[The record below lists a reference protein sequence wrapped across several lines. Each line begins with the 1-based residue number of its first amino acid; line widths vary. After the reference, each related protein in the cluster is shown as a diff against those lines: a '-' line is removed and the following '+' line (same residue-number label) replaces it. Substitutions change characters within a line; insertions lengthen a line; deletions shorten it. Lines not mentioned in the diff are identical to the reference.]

1 MTEQQSSNDRFFDA
15 LDESF
20 EAMLGAAQKGQE
32 RGSRLSK
39 RLLRDVEEGQ
49 RELTRLGR
57 RFARKPRDM
66 RGIYRS
72 SVDLAR
78 RAASDSAALAQE
90 LVSETTD
97 ASQNVRQTAQQI
109 IRANRAAA
117 DALAAALRGAA
128 TDLTERAR
136 RRAGAAAGPKPA
148 GTRKSGTRRAA
159 PRRTKQA
166 KDG

>member
-1 MTEQQSSNDRFFDA
+1 MTQQDSNNDKFFDA

-57 RFARKPRDM
+57 RVARKPRDM
-66 RGIYRS
+66 RGIYQS
-72 SVDLAR
+72 SIDLAR

-90 LVSETTD
+90 WVTETTD
-97 ASQNVRQTAQQI
+97 ASQDNVFDNI
-109 IRANRAAA
+109 
-117 DALAAALRGAA
+117 
-128 TDLTERAR
+128 E
-136 RRAGAAAGPKPA
+136 
-148 GTRKSGTRRAA
+148 A
-159 PRRTKQA
+159 PGF
-166 KDG
+166 D